1 MGKHNPS
8 QDSSPRNPPPNSIK
22 LVGVILS
29 FFKPLEYLL
38 ILVGITFCTL
48 SILSATTRQDGT
60 PLLILTSP
68 TKEYI
73 YPLDTDTT
81 VQIPG
86 LEGVSTIQIQ
96 QGQAQ
101 YLDSP
106 CANKTCVAASPIHR
120 NGEWSACLPNGIF
133 MRVENTSSNS
143 ATDIDIMA
151 F

>member
-1 MGKHNPS
+1 MAATS
-8 QDSSPRNPPPNSIK
+8 QQ
-22 LVGVILS
+22 
-29 FFKPLEYLL
+29 E
-38 ILVGITFCTL
+38 
-48 SILSATTRQDGT
+48 GT
-60 PLLILTSP
+60 PLLVLTSP

-81 VQIPG
+81 IQIPG
-86 LEGVSTIQIQ
+86 LEGISTIQIL
-96 QGQAQ
+96 QGQAR

-133 MRVENTSSNS
+133 MRVENSTSSS
-143 ATDIDIMA
+143 DTDIDIMA

>member
-8 QDSSPRNPPPNSIK
+8 QDSPPRNPPPNSIK
-22 LVGVILS
+22 PVGAILS
-29 FFKPLEYLL
+29 FFKPLDYLL
-38 ILVGITFCTL
+38 ILIGIVFCTL

-60 PLLILTSP
+60 PLLIVSSP
-68 TKEYI
+68 ANEYI

-86 LEGVSTIQIQ
+86 LEGISTIQIQ

-133 MRVENTSSNS
+133 MRVENSTSDST
-143 ATDIDIMA
+143 TDIDIMA

>member
-29 FFKPLEYLL
+29 FFKPLDYLL

-81 VQIPG
+81 VEVPG

>member
-8 QDSSPRNPPPNSIK
+8 QDSSPRNPPRNSIK

-29 FFKPLEYLL
+29 FFKPLDYLL
-38 ILVGITFCTL
+38 ILFGLILCTF
-48 SILSATTRQDGT
+48 SVMAATSQQEGT

>member
-1 MGKHNPS
+1 M
-8 QDSSPRNPPPNSIK
+8 
-22 LVGVILS
+22 S
-29 FFKPLEYLL
+29 FFKPLDYLL
-38 ILVGITFCTL
+38 ILIGIAFCAI
-48 SILSATTRQDGT
+48 SILSATIQQDGT
-60 PLLILTSP
+60 PLLIVSSP
-68 TKEYI
+68 ANEYI

-86 LEGVSTIQIQ
+86 LEGVSTIQIH
-96 QGQAQ
+96 QGQAR

-133 MRVENTSSNS
+133 MRVENSSSNS

>member
-1 MGKHNPS
+1 M
-8 QDSSPRNPPPNSIK
+8 
-22 LVGVILS
+22 S
-29 FFKPLEYLL
+29 FFKPLDYLL
-38 ILVGITFCTL
+38 ILIGIVFCTL
-48 SILSATTRQDGT
+48 SILSATTQQDDT
-60 PLLILTSP
+60 PLLIVSSP
-68 TKEYI
+68 SSEYI

-81 VQIPG
+81 IQIPG
-86 LEGVSTIQIQ
+86 LEGISTIQIQ

-133 MRVENTSSNS
+133 MRVENSSSHS
-143 ATDIDIMA
+143 ANDIDIMA

>member
-1 MGKHNPS
+1 MA
-8 QDSSPRNPPPNSIK
+8 
-22 LVGVILS
+22 
-29 FFKPLEYLL
+29 
-38 ILVGITFCTL
+38 
-48 SILSATTRQDGT
+48 ATTQQDGT
-60 PLLILTSP
+60 PLLIVSSP
-68 TKEYI
+68 ANEYI

-81 VQIPG
+81 IQIPG

-96 QGQAQ
+96 QGQAR

-106 CANKTCVAASPIHR
+106 CANKTCMAASPIQR

>member
-22 LVGVILS
+22 LVGAILS
-29 FFKPLEYLL
+29 FFKPLDYLL
-38 ILVGITFCTL
+38 ILLGLILCTF
-48 SILSATTRQDGT
+48 SVMAATSQQEGT

>member
-8 QDSSPRNPPPNSIK
+8 QDSSPRNPPRNSIK

-29 FFKPLEYLL
+29 FFKPLDYLL
-38 ILVGITFCTL
+38 ILLGL
-48 SILSATTRQDGT
+48 ILCAFSVMAATSQQEGT

>member
-1 MGKHNPS
+1 M
-8 QDSSPRNPPPNSIK
+8 
-22 LVGVILS
+22 S
-29 FFKPLEYLL
+29 FFKPLDYLL
-38 ILVGITFCTL
+38 ILLGLILCTF
-48 SILSATTRQDGT
+48 SVMAATSQQEGT

-68 TKEYI
+68 ANEYI

-81 VQIPG
+81 IQIPG
-86 LEGVSTIQIQ
+86 LEGVSTIQIH
-96 QGQAQ
+96 QGQAR

-106 CANKTCVAASPIHR
+106 CDNKTCVAASPIHR

-133 MRVENTSSNS
+133 MRVENSSSNS

>member
-29 FFKPLEYLL
+29 FFKPLDYLL

-48 SILSATTRQDGT
+48 SILFATTRRDGT

>member
-1 MGKHNPS
+1 M
-8 QDSSPRNPPPNSIK
+8 
-22 LVGVILS
+22 S
-29 FFKPLEYLL
+29 FFKPLDYLL
-38 ILVGITFCTL
+38 ILLGLILCTF
-48 SILSATTRQDGT
+48 SVMAATSQQEGT

-106 CANKTCVAASPIHR
+106 CANKTCVASPIHR

>member
-1 MGKHNPS
+1 M
-8 QDSSPRNPPPNSIK
+8 
-22 LVGVILS
+22 S
-29 FFKPLEYLL
+29 FFKPLDYLL
-38 ILVGITFCTL
+38 ILIGIAFCAI
-48 SILSATTRQDGT
+48 SILSATTQQDGT
-60 PLLILTSP
+60 PLLIVSSP
-68 TKEYI
+68 ANQYI

-81 VQIPG
+81 IQIPG
-86 LEGVSTIQIQ
+86 LEGVSTIQIH
-96 QGQAQ
+96 QGQAR

-133 MRVENTSSNS
+133 MRVENSSSNS

>member
-29 FFKPLEYLL
+29 FFKPLDYLL
-38 ILVGITFCTL
+38 ILLGLILCTF
-48 SILSATTRQDGT
+48 SVMAATSQQEGT

>member
-29 FFKPLEYLL
+29 FFKPLDYLL

-48 SILSATTRQDGT
+48 SILFATTRQDGT

>member
-22 LVGVILS
+22 LVGALLS
-29 FFKPLEYLL
+29 FFKPLDYLL

-143 ATDIDIMA
+143 ATDINIMA
-151 F
+151 S

>member
-8 QDSSPRNPPPNSIK
+8 QDSSPRNPPRNSIK

-29 FFKPLEYLL
+29 FFKPLDYLL
-38 ILVGITFCTL
+38 ILLGLILCTF
-48 SILSATTRQDGT
+48 SVMAATSQQEGT

>member
-1 MGKHNPS
+1 M
-8 QDSSPRNPPPNSIK
+8 
-22 LVGVILS
+22 S
-29 FFKPLEYLL
+29 FFKPLDYLL
-38 ILVGITFCTL
+38 ILLGLFLCTF
-48 SILSATTRQDGT
+48 SVMAATSQQEGT
-60 PLLILTSP
+60 PLLVLTSP

-81 VQIPG
+81 IQIPG
-86 LEGVSTIQIQ
+86 LEGISTIQIH
-96 QGQAQ
+96 QGQAC

-133 MRVENTSSNS
+133 MRVENSTSSS
-143 ATDIDIMA
+143 DTDIDIMA

>member
-8 QDSSPRNPPPNSIK
+8 QDSSPRNPPRNSIK

-29 FFKPLEYLL
+29 FFKPLDYLL